1 MEKFEINE
9 HNDLRAYYNDSSRI
23 NEITVP
29 DGVKFISAYVFS
41 GYNINHII
49 LPDSVEYVDYATF
62 HGSGLYTTATSYIT
76 YRGAKIHVCG
86 YYHYVRDVIE
96 MIRDKDYS
104 CVLSHDLKYP
114 VVMQI
119 FFNEGDDV
127 TTAYIKKNFKKFF
140 VFLTENVILQNK
152 LSCTYDVYNPL
163 EYLEKLIKSGKFI
176 SRRNIETYVKIA
188 DEKECYSVFDMLNEY
203 REENLT

>member
-9 HNDLRAYYNDSSRI
+9 NGCLTAYHNDNKDVMK
-23 NEITVP
+23 ITVP
-29 DGVKFISAYVFS
+29 DGVKSIPDYAFMEYKK
-41 GYNINHII
+41 INAVT
-49 LPDSVEYVDYATF
+49 LPDSLENIAYSAF
-62 HGSGLYTTATSYIT
+62 WNCRLPRETSVRSVT
-76 YRGAKIHVCG
+76 YRSVTFSPSFLHMKEIF
-86 YYHYVRDVIE
+86 E

-140 VFLTENVILQNK
+140 IFLTDKIILRNK
-152 LSCTYDVYNPL
+152 LSCKYDVYNPL
-163 EYLEKLIKSGKFI
+163 EYMEKLIKSGKFI

>member
-9 HNDLRAYYNDSSRI
+9 CNDLRAYYNDNSRI
-23 NEITVP
+23 DEITVP
-29 DGVKFISAYVFS
+29 DGVKYISYAVFR

-49 LPDSVEYVDYATF
+49 LPDSVEYVDYGAF
-62 HGSGLYTTATSYIT
+62 HGASLYTTATSYIT
-76 YRGAKIHVCG
+76 YRGVKIHVSG
-86 YYHYVRDVIE
+86 YYHYVRDVIY

-104 CVLSHDLKYP
+104 CILDHDLKYP
-114 VVMQI
+114 VIMQI

-140 VFLTENVILQNK
+140 VFLTDKIILRSK
-152 LSCTYDVYNPL
+152 LSCKYDVYNPL

-176 SRRNIETYVKIA
+176 SKRNIETYVKIA
-188 DEKECYSVFDMLNEY
+188 DEKECYDVFDMLEEY
-203 REENLT
+203 REENFK